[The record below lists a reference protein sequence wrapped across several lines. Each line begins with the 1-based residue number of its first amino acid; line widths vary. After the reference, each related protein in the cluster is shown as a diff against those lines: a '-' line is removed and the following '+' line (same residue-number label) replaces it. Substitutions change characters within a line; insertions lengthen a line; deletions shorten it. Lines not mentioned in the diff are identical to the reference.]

1 MLSSSR
7 VEFLANMPS
16 PQMFAKVVLL
26 VSYFSWAFGGTVLHQ
41 MLGNH
46 AFPEYTERGVPSANE
61 FQFIYPENIQDKR
74 KSVGSTYQISVLD
87 PLVINN
93 DDVVTIAFQSDAPSS
108 KDWIAAYSPA
118 DIDIT
123 TTVPVKYAWCDASAD
138 YLTSGKGQLLFN
150 FTNLRAD
157 IAFYYY
163 TNGQS
168 KPVLVGKANEVIS
181 FKNINEPLRPRM
193 VPTGDYDIFNL
204 LWSSANSATP
214 TVKWGTASG
223 KYTNVA
229 SAATSSIARTDVCG
243 APANTIGWR
252 ETGLIH
258 TAPIQG
264 MLALANTRIY
274 YIFGDAN
281 TNDFSKEYIFQVPP
295 APGTQPPKRGTTLIL
310 FDDFGRGSSD
320 MAFTWYEY
328 GRPAY
333 YTAMSVGAEVA
344 QGNID
349 AIYHGGDISYA
360 TGYLAVWDFFLDM
373 LAPMASGT
381 LYLTTVGN
389 HESDWYNSSTY
400 FNNSD
405 SGGECGVMT
414 TRLIPMPA
422 PATTN
427 KPWWSYDVG
436 LIHLIGISTEHD
448 YTIGSEQYLWLEN
461 DLKSID
467 RTKTP
472 WVIFGGHRAMYLNSN
487 YGGSV
492 SSDIVVMDN
501 MITNL
506 EPLLYKYRVNL
517 GFYGHNH
524 VVQRHSA
531 VYNKQVVQASR
542 SYVDEVTG
550 ETIHIQEDPQATV
563 HFVIGTGGASFT
575 VNYVTPYPSWNEDVF
590 YQYGYAKVTAVNATY
605 LDWQWVLNSNNEVL
619 DHFVLTQS
627 DPTQPW
633 PDRS

>member
-1 MLSSSR
+1 MLSNSMVTSVVFLSSL
-7 VEFLANMPS
+7 FSFALA
-16 PQMFAKVVLL
+16 
-26 VSYFSWAFGGTVLHQ
+26 GTLQHVKIGMHD
-41 MLGNH
+41 
-46 AFPEYTERGVPSANE
+46 FPAYTDRGVATANE
-61 FQFIYPENIQDKR
+61 FQFIYPENIKDMR
-74 KSVGSTYQISVLD
+74 KMMDSAYQIAVAD

-93 DDVVTIAFQSDAPSS
+93 DDMVTINFQSASPST

-118 DIDIT
+118 DVDIA

-138 YLTSGKGQLLFN
+138 YLTTGKGQLLFN
-150 FTNLRAD
+150 FTNLRSD

-168 KPVLVGKANEVIS
+168 KPVLVEKAAQTVT
-181 FKNINEPLRPRM
+181 FKNLNQPLRPRM
-193 VPTGDYDIFNL
+193 VPTGDYDVFNL
-204 LWSSANSATP
+204 LWSSASSVSP
-214 TVKWGTASG
+214 TMKWGTSSG

-229 SAATSSIARTDVCG
+229 TATISSIQREELCG
-243 APANTIGWR
+243 APATTIGWR

-258 TAPIQG
+258 TAEVKG

-281 TNDFSKEYIFQVPP
+281 TNDFSQEYVFQVPP
-295 APGTQPPKRGTTLIL
+295 APGTQPDKRGTSVIL
-310 FDDFGRGSSD
+310 FDDFGRGSTD

-328 GRPAY
+328 GRPAI
-333 YTAMSVGAEVA
+333 YTAMSIGAEVA
-344 QGNID
+344 NGNID

-360 TGYLAVWDFFLDM
+360 TGYLAVWDFYLNM

-389 HESDWYNSSTY
+389 HESDWYNSASL

-414 TRLIPMPA
+414 TRLLPMPA

-427 KPWWSYDVG
+427 QPWWSYDVG
-436 LIHLIGISTEHD
+436 LIHMVGMSTEHD
-448 YTIGSEQYLWLEN
+448 FSIGSTQYQWLEN
-461 DLKSID
+461 DLKNVD

-472 WVIFGGHRAMYLNSN
+472 WIIFGGHRAMYLNSN
-487 YGGSV
+487 YGGGV
-492 SSDIVVMDN
+492 SSDIVVMN
-501 MITNL
+501 NL
-506 EPLLYKYRVNL
+506 IANIEPLLYKYRVNV

-531 VYNKQVVQASR
+531 VYNKTVVQASR
-542 SYVDEVTG
+542 EYNDPVTG

-575 VNYVTPYPSWNEDVF
+575 VNYVTPYPEWNEMVF

-605 LDWQWVLNSNNEVL
+605 LDWQWILNTNNEVL
-619 DHFVLTQS
+619 DHVVITQS
-627 DPTQPW
+627 DPTKPW
-633 PDRS
+633 PSRS